1 MAGSAKKGLQMATV
15 AISGLPAASAAAA
28 SDIIP
33 IVQGGITKKLTNTLL
48 FTSPTIV
55 TPTIT
60 NPAVSTGTFTSPT
73 INTGTLTNPT
83 VSTGTFTSPTM
94 ITPVLGAATA
104 TSLAVSGLATVGT
117 TFGVTGATTLASTL
131 AVTGV
136 STLTGGAVVQGMTVG
151 KGLAAVATNTA
162 VGFEVLKANT
172 IGDHNVGV
180 GYSCLQANLIGVDN
194 TAIGYQALFTNNGT
208 KNTATGYQAL
218 RTNGTG
224 NSNTAYGN
232 LALYGNSTGDKNT
245 ACGGGALESNV
256 GGSYNVGI
264 GQAALFNNGSGSG
277 NTGVNPFNS
286 AGTYAPVFDPVA
298 QNDRFC
304 MGSTGVTNAYIQV
317 AWTVV
322 SDARD
327 KTDFA
332 PVPHGLDFVS
342 NLKPIAYRYKINRE
356 SIESHGPV
364 RYGFKAQEVLAL
376 EGDTPV
382 VVDAEDSEKLKFNDQ
397 SLIAVLVNAIQEL
410 NLKFETYKL
419 THP

>member
-1 MAGSAKKGLQMATV
+1 MATV

-33 IVQGGITKKLTNTLL
+33 IVQGGITKKLTNTSL
-48 FTSPTIV
+48 FTSPTIA

-60 NPAVSTGTFTSPT
+60 NPSVSTGTFTSPT

-94 ITPVLGAATA
+94 VTPILGAATA
-104 TSLAVSGLATVGT
+104 TSIAVS
-117 TFGVTGATTLASTL
+117 
-131 AVTGV
+131 GV
-136 STLTGGAVVQGMTVG
+136 STLTGGAVVQDMTVG

-172 IGDHNVGV
+172 TGDHNVGV
-180 GYSCLQANLIGVDN
+180 GYSCLQANLVGADN
-194 TAIGYQALFTNNGT
+194 TAIGYGALFTNNGT
-208 KNTATGYQAL
+208 KNTATGYLAL
-218 RTNGTG
+218 RTNGAG
-224 NSNTAYGN
+224 NGNTAYGN

-277 NTGVNPFNS
+277 NTGINPFNS
-286 AGTYAPVFDPVA
+286 AGTYAPVFDPIA

-356 SIESHGPV
+356 STESHGPV

-382 VVDAEDSEKLKFNDQ
+382 VVDAEDFEKLKFNDQ

-419 THP
+419 AHP